1 MLNGPDCLSENGE
14 NSLIAN
20 RNQCP
25 TRCNLFPAMD
35 RGQLILIEG
44 LDRSGKS
51 TQSGILL
58 KRLSDGKLVKF
69 PDRSTKVGSI
79 INEYLTNPD
88 LQLSDQTA
96 HLLFSANRWEL
107 ATSIVEDLNKGHFV
121 VMDRYIYSG
130 IAYSL
135 AKLKNSPDSAPEMTS
150 VEWLYSPDKGL
161 PKPDL
166 TIFLTLSLKE
176 LSNRKGWGEERYEK
190 ENFQRSVKSC
200 FLKVLNVES
209 DKSVEIIDVNSL
221 DIDQVSQ
228 KIWNVIELRNVN
240 KHTENP
246 IQRFT

>member
-1 MLNGPDCLSENGE
+1 MG
-14 NSLIAN
+14 
-20 RNQCP
+20 
-25 TRCNLFPAMD
+25 

-58 KRLSDGKLVKF
+58 ERLPDGKLIKF

-79 INEYLTNPD
+79 INEYLTNSE
-88 LQLSDQTA
+88 LKLSDQTA

-107 ATSIVEDLNKGHFV
+107 ADSIVNGLDKGHFI

-135 AKLKNSPDSAPEMTS
+135 AKLSTSNNSGPEMAS
-150 VEWLYSPDKGL
+150 IDWLYSPDKGL

-166 TIFLTLSLKE
+166 TIFLTLSLEE

-190 ENFQRSVKSC
+190 ESFQKSVKNC
-200 FLKVLNVES
+200 FLNVLNA
-209 DKSVEIIDVNSL
+209 DNDDSVQMIDVNNL
-221 DIDQVSQ
+221 NIDQVST
-228 KIWNVIELRNVN
+228 KIWDLIELRNLN
-240 KHTENP
+240 KQTEKSV
-246 IQRFT
+246 QTFT

>member
-1 MLNGPDCLSENGE
+1 MG
-14 NSLIAN
+14 
-20 RNQCP
+20 
-25 TRCNLFPAMD
+25 

-58 KRLSDGKLVKF
+58 ERLPDAKLIKF

-79 INEYLTNPD
+79 INEYLTNSD
-88 LQLSDQTA
+88 FQLSDQTA

-107 ATSIVEDLNKGHFV
+107 EASIVDSLNKGHFI

-135 AKLKNSPDSAPEMTS
+135 AKLSNAADSSPEMASTD
-150 VEWLYSPDKGL
+150 WLYSPDKGL

-166 TIFLTLSLKE
+166 TIFLTLSLEE

-190 ENFQRSVKSC
+190 ASFQKSVKHC
-200 FLKVLNVES
+200 FLDVLNA
-209 DKSVEIIDVNSL
+209 DTDNTVEIIDVNNLS
-221 DIDQVSQ
+221 IDQVSE
-228 KIWNVIELRNVN
+228 KIWDLIKQKNLNQLTDN
-240 KHTENP
+240 SL
-246 IQRFT
+246 QRLA

>member
-1 MLNGPDCLSENGE
+1 MG
-14 NSLIAN
+14 
-20 RNQCP
+20 
-25 TRCNLFPAMD
+25 

-58 KRLSDGKLVKF
+58 EKLPDGKLIKF

-79 INEYLTNPD
+79 INEYLTNSD
-88 LQLSDQTA
+88 LNLSDQTA

-107 ATSIVEDLNKGHFV
+107 ADSIVNDLNKGHFI

-135 AKLKNSPDSAPEMTS
+135 AKLRFSNDSSPEMAS
-150 VEWLYSPDKGL
+150 IDWLYSPDKGL

-166 TIFLTLSLKE
+166 TIFLTLSLEE

-190 ENFQRSVKSC
+190 ENFQKSVKNC
-200 FLKVLNVES
+200 FLKVLNA
-209 DKSVEIIDVNSL
+209 DNDASVQIIDVNNL
-221 DIDQVSQ
+221 NIDQVTA
-228 KIWNVIELRNVN
+228 KIWDLIKQKNLN
-240 KHTENP
+240 KQTENS
-246 IQRFT
+246 IERFT